1 MEKLT
6 RESIFF
12 IADEEVRVKE
22 LLPQLTNLPANQAVK
37 YFQSIGLM
45 LPRKLRMNV
54 LKQALNPYVTSKVIV
69 TQMLSDEVNYRL
81 RWYENFAETQLV
93 NLMPLFK
100 DEKLFE
106 NYKDLFWLAILD
118 YMFEKRVSESNF
130 EYLFQFIKIVLQ
142 EKGSEIENSVKYNQA
157 LNPLFFDE
165 SNTIDGLKPEIFRP
179 ILFNCST
186 LVEVREIGRKYGVN
200 VPRRLKKAELVQII
214 KDELELREMLT
225 EEIVNQID
233 KMNVIALQRFAMN
246 HDIKASIELKK
257 EEIIEYILKNAVQTK
272 EVYFEPE
279 AAEAYEILDD
289 QALLA
294 KRALEAAKKEPE
306 PVVEKKPEPVVEEKP
321 EPIIEEKPEPIIEER
336 IIERV
341 KEETVVY
348 QQIDTESLERPLYK
362 VIDELKYV
370 SSVVERLKDAVFTI
384 LDEDR
389 RPPHEEGIDYIIN
402 FAEKFG
408 YEKSGQDIVIQK
420 PIIITPLQVKVTKR
434 KWNSFLKKEKKTK
447 KQKKK
452 ESKEQITK
460 TIASELKQ

>member
-1 MEKLT
+1 MASKL
-6 RESIFF
+6 
-12 IADEEVRVKE
+12 
-22 LLPQLTNLPANQAVK
+22 
-37 YFQSIGLM
+37 
-45 LPRKLRMNV
+45 
-54 LKQALNPYVTSKVIV
+54 
-69 TQMLSDEVNYRL
+69 
-81 RWYENFAETQLV
+81 
-93 NLMPLFK
+93 
-100 DEKLFE
+100 
-106 NYKDLFWLAILD
+106 
-118 YMFEKRVSESNF
+118 
-130 EYLFQFIKIVLQ
+130 
-142 EKGSEIENSVKYNQA
+142 
-157 LNPLFFDE
+157 
-165 SNTIDGLKPEIFRP
+165 
-179 ILFNCST
+179 
-186 LVEVREIGRKYGVN
+186 
-200 VPRRLKKAELVQII
+200 
-214 KDELELREMLT
+214 
-225 EEIVNQID
+225 
-233 KMNVIALQRFAMN
+233 
-246 HDIKASIELKK
+246 
-257 EEIIEYILKNAVQTK
+257 
-272 EVYFEPE
+272 EP
-279 AAEAYEILDD
+279 D
-289 QALLA
+289 
-294 KRALEAAKKEPE
+294 

-321 EPIIEEKPEPIIEER
+321 EPIIEEIPEPIIEER